1 MFKKN
6 SKSREHSFFLQQLSF
21 LLEVVESHS
30 QQWELYA
37 QLEISVSIFEKK
49 ECAEQDRLFSKLQQF
64 DFVYAV
70 PEIIIHKKRIN
81 QNDLLYI
88 VFILNYIN
96 YQA

>member
-21 LLEVVESHS
+21 LLEVVESRP

-37 QLEISVSIFEKK
+37 QLEISASIFEKK
-49 ECAEQDRLFSKLQQF
+49 ECAEQDRMFSKLQQF
-64 DFVYAV
+64 DLGYAV

>member
-21 LLEVVESHS
+21 LLGGVESCP
-30 QQWELYA
+30 QQWESYA
-37 QLEISVSIFEKK
+37 QLEISVLIFEKK

-64 DFVYAV
+64 DLVYAV

>member
-6 SKSREHSFFLQQLSF
+6 SLSRGHSFFLQQLSF
-21 LLEVVESHS
+21 LLEVVESLP

-49 ECAEQDRLFSKLQQF
+49 ECAEQDRLFSKLQKF
-64 DFVYAV
+64 DLGYAV

-81 QNDLLYI
+81 QNDLLNI
-88 VFILNYIN
+88 VFIVNYLNC
-96 YQA
+96 QA

>member
-6 SKSREHSFFLQQLSF
+6 SKSREHSFFLQQPSS
-21 LLEVVESHS
+21 LLEVVESRP

-37 QLEISVSIFEKK
+37 QLEISVSLFEEK

-64 DFVYAV
+64 DLEYAV
-70 PEIIIHKKRIN
+70 PEIIIHKKRID

-96 YQA
+96 NQA